1 MFTIKFEVQED
12 DQICQYNQNICI
24 YKALDMANQF
34 VMSMLFLYL
43 IAHDIE
49 QLFHID
55 YIL

>member
-1 MFTIKFEVQED
+1 MFTLKFEVQED

-49 QLFHID
+49 
-55 YIL
+55 